1 MIDDLE
7 DNSVDAGPLPCVDLL
22 SKALSNA
29 LSNAK
34 SLSDDDDDDDFTVF
48 GSTVQDAV
56 LLTTR

>member
-7 DNSVDAGPLPCVDLL
+7 ENSGDEGPLPCVDLL

-34 SLSDDDDDDDFTVF
+34 SLSDEDDYTVF
-48 GSTVQDAV
+48 GASVQDA
-56 LLTTR
+56 LLQQTG

>member
-22 SKALSNA
+22 SKALTI
-29 LSNAK
+29 SNAK
-34 SLSDDDDDDDFTVF
+34 LLSDDDDDFTVF